1 MTSRRRLIL
10 KVIEQH
16 GYAGLA
22 AADAG
27 QALEMLDQHDVDLV
41 LLDLHMPGPT
51 DGEDLLFLLRD
62 RGDEVPIIIVS
73 GWVDEATTSNQPDCV
88 HTRRTQEAGTCR
100 GVDRHRAP
108 GSGPVLTYLLRRSM
122 RASAGRYWVS
132 TTRSQLIAEAAAYPA
147 SSKLARPTSSVGN
160 AVPSASP
167 TS

>member
-10 KVIEQH
+10 KVIEQQ

-41 LLDLHMPGPT
+41 LLDLHMPGLA

-73 GWVDEATTSNQPDCV
+73 GGWTK
-88 HTRRTQEAGTCR
+88 RR
-100 GVDRHRAP
+100 RAISQTAYTP
-108 GSGPVLTYLLRRSM
+108 YSRS
-122 RASAGRYWVS
+122 RYVS
-132 TTRSQLIAEAAAYPA
+132 RS
-147 SSKLARPTSSVGN
+147 
-160 AVPSASP
+160 
-167 TS
+167 